1 MTMQA
6 KSTLHWKTG
15 EKLLAKNRTK
25 QALYQFNEAIRL
37 ERNFNYYNS
46 RGLTYLRLGDS
57 KHAVEDFME
66 ATRLEPDDVVAYYNL
81 VQVYTLE
88 GEEKAAHQLIKR
100 FQALGKDPGA
110 LEKLMGSVRR
120 PEPDPTS
127 LLP

>member
-81 VQVYTLE
+81 FRSTPWRVRKRRHTSSSNASRPSGKILE
-88 GEEKAAHQLIKR
+88 HWR
-100 FQALGKDPGA
+100 
-110 LEKLMGSVRR
+110 S
-120 PEPDPTS
+120 
-127 LLP
+127 